1 MIFSLIEEKY
11 YFQKVALSKI
21 LMEYLLVVGGFIPLI
36 IFSIIYIWFPK
47 VNEKIMNEVT
57 NQSKLIGITGI
68 SIASACFIS
77 MWYQSHLWLTL
88 AILLAF
94 YVAST
99 AYYIVSKD
107 QPQHYKFTE
116 LQYQYQQLTPC

>member
-1 MIFSLIEEKY
+1 MLIQLSLWTTYFLAMIFSLIEEKY

-99 AYYIVSKD
+99 AYYIVSKGR
-107 QPQHYKFTE
+107 P
-116 LQYQYQQLTPC
+116 